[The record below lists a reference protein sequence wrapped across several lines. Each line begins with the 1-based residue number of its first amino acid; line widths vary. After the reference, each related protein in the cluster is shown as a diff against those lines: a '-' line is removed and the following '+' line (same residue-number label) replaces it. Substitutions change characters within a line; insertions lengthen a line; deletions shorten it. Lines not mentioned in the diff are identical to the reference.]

1 MSRDTLSKETVRL
14 IRAADAAVATGR
26 QLCAER
32 RHMLARLNRD
42 AFVRLFEHDAHSGMP
57 EAGNAAAGHT
67 GPLPVAETGHV
78 RRGRLAR

>member
-1 MSRDTLSKETVRL
+1 
-14 IRAADAAVATGR
+14 
-26 QLCAER
+26 
-32 RHMLARLNRD
+32 MLARLNRD